1 MSPATA
7 SRRRTLRRLLGEL
20 SVSSQRQLVGLL
32 AEEGHAV
39 TQATVSRDLEALGAV
54 KQPLD
59 GDAARYS
66 IPEDSIGPPA
76 GAGARAAER
85 AITGFVDSIVASE
98 NLIVMRTPPGAAHLV
113 AGAID
118 HADIAGVVGT
128 IAGDDTLLVIAD
140 SALGGSTVAATLEN
154 IGAER

>member
-7 SRRRTLRRLLGEL
+7 SRRRTLRRLLGDL
-20 SVSSQRQLVGLL
+20 PVSSQRQLVDLL
-32 AEEGHAV
+32 AQEGHAV

-54 KQPLD
+54 KQPSD

-66 IPEDSIGPPA
+66 IPEESIGSA
-76 GAGARAAER
+76 TEAGARAAEQ
-85 AITGFVDSIVASE
+85 AISGFVDSIVASE
-98 NLIVMRTPPGAAHLV
+98 NLIVVRTPPGAAHLV

-140 SALGGSTVAATLEN
+140 SALGGTTVAATLEN

>member
-7 SRRRTLRRLLGEL
+7 SRRRTLRRILGDHI
-20 SVSSQRQLVGLL
+20 VSSQLQLVDLL
-32 AEEGHAV
+32 AEAGHTV

-54 KQPLD
+54 KQTLS
-59 GDAARYS
+59 GGAARYL
-66 IPEDSIGPPA
+66 IPEEGAGSIA
-76 GAGARAAER
+76 GAGERAAER
-85 AITGFVDSIVASE
+85 AIAGFVESIVASE

-128 IAGDDTLLVIAD
+128 VAGDDTLLVIAD
-140 SALGGSTVAATLEN
+140 SALGGSLVAATLED
-154 IGAER
+154 IGARR

>member
-7 SRRRTLRRLLGEL
+7 SRRRILRRLLGEL
-20 SVSSQRQLVGLL
+20 PVSSQRQLVDLL
-32 AEEGHAV
+32 VQEGHAV

-54 KQPLD
+54 KQPSD
-59 GDAARYS
+59 GDAVRYS
-66 IPEDSIGPPA
+66 IPEDSIGSTTE
-76 GAGARAAER
+76 AGARATER
-85 AITGFVDSIVASE
+85 AISGFVDSIVASE
-98 NLIVMRTPPGAAHLV
+98 NLIVVRTPPGAAHLV

-118 HADIAGVVGT
+118 HADITGVVGT

-140 SALGGSTVAATLEN
+140 SALGGTTVAATLEN